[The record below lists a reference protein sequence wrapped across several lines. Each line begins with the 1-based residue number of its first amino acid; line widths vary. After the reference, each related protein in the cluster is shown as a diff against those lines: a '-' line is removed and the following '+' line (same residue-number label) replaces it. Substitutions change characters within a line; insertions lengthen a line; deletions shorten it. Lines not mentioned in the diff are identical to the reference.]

1 MMKQTCWLGVLLVVA
16 LGWSACGSP
25 ATAPE
30 SFTQTAGDLTVN
42 LVVSPY
48 PPVPMQEATLE
59 LTLLDAEGLPVAG
72 ADVRLDLTMPG
83 MAMPPNHPTLADLG
97 GGVYHGPAL
106 FTMAGDWQIDVAVAY
121 PGGSEQ
127 FAFRLHTR

>member
-1 MMKQTCWLGVLLVVA
+1 MKRIYWLGVLLVAA

-25 ATAPE
+25 AAAPE
-30 SFTQTAGDLTVN
+30 SFTQTAGDLTAN
-42 LVVSPY
+42 LVVAPY
-48 PPVPMQEATLE
+48 PPPLMQETTLE
-59 LTLLDAEGLPVAG
+59 LTLLDAGGLPVVG

-83 MAMPPNHPTLADLG
+83 MAMPPNHPTLADMG
-97 GGVYHGPAL
+97 GGIYRGPAL
-106 FTMAGDWQIDVAVAY
+106 FTMAGDWQIAVAVAY